1 MGRGKR
7 KDWLLITC
15 EHGGN
20 RVPPRYAGW
29 FRGYEAMLETHRGFD
44 FGALQMGRE
53 LSRSLEAPLVAST
66 VTRLLVDLNRSMG
79 RRDLL
84 SPASRQAPP
93 AERERMLRE
102 HYRPYRERVEHLVGT
117 AIARGRRVVH
127 VSSHS
132 FTPRLHGKVRR
143 ADVGLLCDASRSAE
157 RTTCEPE
164 LSLLGERRRTHV
176 APAQAPRAERVRRHR
191 ARNQSGPRHRI
202 EGPLGPRSR
211 GGRRLAAKYARRS
224 RGRRRRRAVGW
235 RSVKRRE
242 GIPMIDDGT
251 TFYVGGALGYYTAPG
266 SSGGL
271 TLTQIAS
278 TPVTSLP

>member
-157 RTTCEPE
+157 RTTCENWKAALRRLAPE
-164 LSLLGERRRTHV
+164 L
-176 APAQAPRAERVRRHR
+176 RVRR
-191 ARNQSGPRHRI
+191 NYPYWGSGDGLTSHLRKRHAPS
-202 EGPLGPRSR
+202 E
-211 GGRRLAAKYARRS
+211 
-224 RGRRRRRAVGW
+224 
-235 RSVKRRE
+235 
-242 GIPMIDDGT
+242 
-251 TFYVGGALGYYTAPG
+251 YVGIELEINQALVTGSKARWARVRAEVVASLQSTLDVRGAVA
-266 SSGGL
+266 GGER
-271 TLTQIAS
+271 
-278 TPVTSLP
+278 